1 MACQVN
7 LLEKGYVILMY
18 KIAVIGDKDSVLAF
32 MALGIDVFIAYEK
45 EETRDIVDKLSRKD
59 YGVIFITEQLAVK
72 IPATI
77 KRYDEKIIPAIIL
90 IPSNQGT
97 LGIGINNLNKNVE
110 KAVGA
115 NIL

>member
-45 EETRDIVDKLSRKD
+45 VL
-59 YGVIFITEQLAVK
+59 
-72 IPATI
+72 
-77 KRYDEKIIPAIIL
+77 
-90 IPSNQGT
+90 
-97 LGIGINNLNKNVE
+97 
-110 KAVGA
+110 
-115 NIL
+115 

>member
-59 YGVIFITEQLAVK
+59 YGVIFITEQLAAK
-72 IPATI
+72 IPSTI